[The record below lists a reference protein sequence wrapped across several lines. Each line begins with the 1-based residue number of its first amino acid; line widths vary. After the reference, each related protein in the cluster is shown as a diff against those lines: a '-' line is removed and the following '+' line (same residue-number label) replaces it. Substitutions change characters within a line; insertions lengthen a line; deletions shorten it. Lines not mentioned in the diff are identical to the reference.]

1 MSNNSLFIRTKSG
14 VANIFGGKTVL
25 PSDELL
31 VVLGAKGNLIA
42 AESGE
47 HAEEL
52 FKQVSKQMK
61 PEKNKCFMLES
72 GGWIHADTV
81 GNAFISQKS
90 GALLMTVV
98 NSENLL
104 AMFTPEE
111 FNNLE
116 GLRDAIVDALI
127 TYSEGNDLPQ
137 VNWSEY
143 K

>member
-1 MSNNSLFIRTKSG
+1 MRNNSLFIRTKSG

-52 FKQVSKQMK
+52 FKQVSKKMQ

-72 GGWIHADTV
+72 GGWIHVDTV
-81 GNAFISQKS
+81 GSAFISPKS

-98 NSENLL
+98 NSDNLL

-111 FNNLE
+111 FSDLE
-116 GLRDAIVDALI
+116 GLRDAITEALL
-127 TYSEGNDLPQ
+127 TYSEGNDLPMIT
-137 VNWSEY
+137 WSDF

>member
-52 FKQVSKQMK
+52 FKQVSKKMK
-61 PEKNKCFMLES
+61 PEKKKCFMLES

-81 GNAFISQKS
+81 GGAFISPKS

-98 NSENLL
+98 NSDNLL

-111 FNNLE
+111 FSDLE
-116 GLRDAIVDALI
+116 GLRDAITEALL
-127 TYSEGNDLPQ
+127 TYSEGNDLPKIA
-137 VNWSEY
+137 WSDF

>member
-1 MSNNSLFIRTKSG
+1 MSNSIFVRTKLG

-52 FKQVSKQMK
+52 FKQVSKKMK

-81 GNAFISQKS
+81 GGAFISPKS

-98 NSENLL
+98 NSDNLL

-111 FNNLE
+111 FSNLE
-116 GLRDAIVDALI
+116 GLRDAITEALL
-127 TYSEGNDLPQ
+127 TYSEGNDLPMIT
-137 VNWSEY
+137 WSDF

>member
-1 MSNNSLFIRTKSG
+1 VRTKLG

-52 FKQVSKQMK
+52 FKQVSKKMK

-81 GNAFISQKS
+81 GGAFISPKS

-98 NSENLL
+98 NSDNLL

-111 FNNLE
+111 FSNLE
-116 GLRDAIVDALI
+116 GLRDAITEALL
-127 TYSEGNDLPQ
+127 TYSEGNDLPMIT
-137 VNWSEY
+137 WSDF

>member
-1 MSNNSLFIRTKSG
+1 
-14 VANIFGGKTVL
+14 
-25 PSDELL
+25 
-31 VVLGAKGNLIA
+31 
-42 AESGE
+42 
-47 HAEEL
+47 
-52 FKQVSKQMK
+52 
-61 PEKNKCFMLES
+61 
-72 GGWIHADTV
+72 
-81 GNAFISQKS
+81 
-90 GALLMTVV
+90 MTVV